1 MKLLS
6 DTLSQGMAPN
16 DPRVEDLGVMREK
29 IAHME
34 GVVSRVLGMSKAQSG
49 AFKTLDLRAAAD
61 NAALLLRLK
70 LQQLGVKVDVISPA
84 SLPPIEGNPGQI
96 QQIFLNL
103 MMNGVQAMVGGGAL
117 SLRLGVEPGPQ
128 GEVVAVRIIDTGTGI
143 PAAILPKIF
152 DSFFTSREDGTGL
165 GLAIVK
171 RILRDHRGDII
182 VESTGPAGTTFKFWF
197 PAQK

>member
-1 MKLLS
+1 MKRQTPIHLEDIDRELLAAEAARM
-6 DTLSQGMAPN
+6 QYKGMP
-16 DPRVEDLGVMREK
+16 
-29 IAHME
+29 
-34 GVVSRVLGMSKAQSG
+34 
-49 AFKTLDLRAAAD
+49 AAD
-61 NAALLLRLK
+61 YVL
-70 LQQLGVKVDVISPA
+70 
-84 SLPPIEGNPGQI
+84 
-96 QQIFLNL
+96 
-103 MMNGVQAMVGGGAL
+103 
-117 SLRLGVEPGPQ
+117 VE
-128 GEVVAVRIIDTGTGI
+128 VADTGTGI

>member
-1 MKLLS
+1 
-6 DTLSQGMAPN
+6 MAPS

-49 AFKTLDLRAAAD
+49 AFTPIDLRAAAD
-61 NAALLLRLK
+61 HAVLLLRLK
-70 LQQLGVKVDVISPA
+70 LQQLGVKVDVDCA
-84 SLPPIEGNPGQI
+84 EALPLVEGNPGQI

-117 SLRLGVEPGPQ
+117 SLRLAVEPGPQ
-128 GEVVAVRIIDTGTGI
+128 GDVVAVRIADTGTGI

-152 DSFFTSREDGTGL
+152 ESFFTSREDGTGL

-171 RILRDHRGDII
+171 RILRDHRGDIV
-182 VESTGPAGTTFKFWF
+182 VESTGPAGTTFRFWF
-197 PAQK
+197 PVGK